1 MTTDKVFK
9 GFFYEGE
16 ELVKEKE
23 VGGLQVFIKE
33 GNDLCIITDKDLN
46 ILIKIGADCNQNFG
60 YLFIED

>member
-1 MTTDKVFK
+1 MVTDKVFK

-23 VGGLQVFIKE
+23 VEGLQVFIKE
-33 GNDLCIITDKDLN
+33 DDDLCIITDKDLN
-46 ILIKIGADCNQNFG
+46 ILIKIGADCSQNVG